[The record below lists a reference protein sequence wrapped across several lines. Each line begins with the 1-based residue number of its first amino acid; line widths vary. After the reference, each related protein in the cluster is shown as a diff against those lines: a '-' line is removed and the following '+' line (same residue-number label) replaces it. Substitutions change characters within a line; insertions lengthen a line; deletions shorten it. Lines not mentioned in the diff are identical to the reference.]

1 MNSDSS
7 EESKERKA
15 AGEEY
20 TVFAKSKMIVRSPV
34 KQQKGEEKLDKL
46 GAEQEL
52 IKEKLISI
60 QQENK
65 VLKNE
70 NMVLRQE
77 NAEIKKEDREMRI
90 DIERREKEQR
100 RNNIV
105 MTGLPIDTDNTNI
118 LKEAMENFIKEHL
131 EIDVKVQIATKLG
144 AKTCLIALG
153 SKEEKF
159 KIIENKKKLKELQTH
174 KIFINDDLTKKERE
188 KQTIIRKAAKEER
201 IKGNTVKIG
210 DESTR
215 ESYAIK
221 LKMLIEER
229 DKRCSILKW
238 NVDKFRDESTRESYA
253 IKLKMLIEERDRAQ
267 ENVDKEWKITKECIE
282 QAAKE

>member
-1 MNSDSS
+1 
-7 EESKERKA
+7 
-15 AGEEY
+15 
-20 TVFAKSKMIVRSPV
+20 MIARTPV
-34 KQQKGEEKLDKL
+34 KQQKGKEKLDVIVNMMKEFKLDQKEIKDELQKL

-77 NAEIKKEDREMRI
+77 NVEIKKEVREMRI

-100 RNNIV
+100 QNNIV
-105 MTGLPIDTDNTNI
+105 MTGLPIDTDNTNV

-144 AKTCLIALG
+144 AETCLIALG

-159 KIIENKKKLKELQTH
+159 KIMENKKKLKELQTH
-174 KIFINDDLTKKERE
+174 KIL
-188 KQTIIRKAAKEER
+188 
-201 IKGNTVKIG
+201 
-210 DESTR
+210 
-215 ESYAIK
+215 
-221 LKMLIEER
+221 
-229 DKRCSILKW
+229 
-238 NVDKFRDESTRESYA
+238 
-253 IKLKMLIEERDRAQ
+253 
-267 ENVDKEWKITKECIE
+267 
-282 QAAKE
+282 